1 MKIIRRYADNAHDK
15 PEDINHRCYNS
26 RLVMRR
32 SVNQR
37 TVWSSHLMVAG
48 AFTLICFG
56 TSHSTY
62 RTPFGQPVILQ
73 NAQPENAPIFRLF
86 KLEGTYSEEL
96 AANSKSPTK
105 QNVPGFS
112 VVSARLENDGMGALA
127 KLRST
132 LTITNED
139 SRRITEVEWRLDIFD
154 ASIGNANRSVVQSEK
169 KNIYSGET
177 ANVSARFGAVL
188 PDRMVIL
195 LQVTRVAFV
204 EGPSWSPSMECLLES
219 NL

>member
-1 MKIIRRYADNAHDK
+1 ML
-15 PEDINHRCYNS
+15 
-26 RLVMRR
+26 RLRIFENR
-32 SVNQR
+32 K
-37 TVWSSHLMVAG
+37 VWSSHSMFAG
-48 AFTLICFG
+48 ALFLICFG
-56 TSHSTY
+56 PGHSSY
-62 RTPFGQPVILQ
+62 RIPFRQVATLQ
-73 NAQPENAPIFRLF
+73 NSRIENPPIFRLF

-96 AANSKSPTK
+96 SANPKSSNK
-105 QNVPGFS
+105 QNPPGFS

-132 LTITNED
+132 LTVANED

-154 ASIGNANRSVVQSEK
+154 ASIGNASNSVVQSEK
-169 KNIYSGET
+169 KNIYPGET

-204 EGPSWSPSMECLLES
+204 EGPSWSPSKECSLES
-219 NL
+219 DLKTVTCESR